1 MMRVDGF
8 ARAAAVAAVLF
19 FSGAAV
25 AQEYAAEVYPGA
37 QLDPKGA
44 GEQTV
49 TFYSADPV
57 EKVLDFYGASE
68 KARRETYSRGAF
80 IETIDQK
87 QLYAFEEAAGWKFWQ
102 LGNTG
107 NTAGVWVSA
116 VEPPSPQQLAYVC
129 GGENAPLAFM
139 STQYRQWGHDK
150 AELDAACEQYGH
162 LATAVYMSSGR
173 LADNGREMDL
183 GKVIEN
189 ELTAKVEG
197 EVMTDVADQQ
207 AIAQKIKEAMANNDM
222 QEVSRLVRSM
232 NVAARKTATQ
242 DNWDDAMDALVRMDA
257 IDYRTRIIVNTHPS
271 TWKVPE

>member
-1 MMRVDGF
+1 MRVGGF
-8 ARAAAVAAVLF
+8 VYAAAVTAVMLFGDAAL
-19 FSGAAV
+19 

-37 QLDPKGA
+37 QRDPKGG

-68 KARRETYSRGAF
+68 KARREMYSRGAF

-87 QLYAFEEAAGWKFWQ
+87 QLYAVEEAAGWKPYL
-102 LGNTG
+102 LGDTG

-129 GGENAPLAFM
+129 GGTNAPLGLM
-139 STQYRQWGHDK
+139 STQYRQWGREK
-150 AELDAACEQYGH
+150 ADLDAACEQYGH
-162 LATAVYMSSGR
+162 LATAVYMSSGQ
-173 LADNGREMDL
+173 LDDNGREMDQ
-183 GKVIEN
+183 GQVIEKR
-189 ELTAKVEG
+189 LTAKVRG
-197 EVMTDVADQQ
+197 EIDTDVADQQ
-207 AIAQKIKEAMANNDM
+207 TIALRIQEAMAKGDM
-222 QEVSRLVRSM
+222 QEVQRLAQSM
-232 NVAARKTATQ
+232 NVASRKTGTQ
-242 DNWDDAMDALVRMDA
+242 DNWGDAMDALVRMDA

>member
-1 MMRVDGF
+1 MRVGGF
-8 ARAAAVAAVLF
+8 VRAVAVTAALF
-19 FSGAAV
+19 FSNAAL

-37 QLDPKGA
+37 RLDPKGG

-68 KARRETYSRGAF
+68 KAREEMYSAGAF

-87 QLYAFEEAAGWKFWQ
+87 QVYAFEEAAGWKFWQ

-129 GGENAPLAFM
+129 GGTNAPLGLM
-139 STQYRQWGHDK
+139 STQYQLWGRDK
-150 AELDAACEQYGH
+150 ADLDTACEQYGH

-173 LADNGREMDL
+173 LADNGREMDQ
-183 GKVIEN
+183 GQVIEK
-189 ELTAKVEG
+189 ELTAKVRG
-197 EVMTDVADQQ
+197 EINTDVADQQ
-207 AIAQKIKEAMANNDM
+207 AIALKMKEAMANNDM
-222 QEVSRLVRSM
+222 QEVQRLVRSM

-257 IDYRTRIIVNTHPS
+257 IDYRTRIVVNTHPS

>member
-8 ARAAAVAAVLF
+8 AAAVAAVLF

-25 AQEYAAEVYPGA
+25 AQEYAAKVYPGA

-44 GEQTV
+44 GEQTM

-80 IETIDQK
+80 IETIDKK
-87 QLYAFEEAAGWKFWQ
+87 QLYAFEEAAGWNFWQ
-102 LGNTG
+102 LGETG

-129 GGENAPLAFM
+129 GGTNAPLGLM
-139 STQYRQWGHDK
+139 STQYQLWGRDK
-150 AELDAACEQYGH
+150 ADLDAACEQYGH
-162 LATAVYMSSGR
+162 LAIAVYMSSGR
-173 LADNGREMDL
+173 LADNGREMDQ
-183 GKVIEN
+183 GQVIEKG
-189 ELTAKVEG
+189 LTDIVEG
-197 EVMTDVADQQ
+197 EINTDVADQQ
-207 AIAQKIKEAMANNDM
+207 TIALQIQEAMAKGDM
-222 QEVSRLVRSM
+222 QEVQRLAQSM
-232 NVAARKTATQ
+232 NVAAKKTGTQ
-242 DNWDDAMDALVRMDA
+242 DNWDDAMGALVRMDA